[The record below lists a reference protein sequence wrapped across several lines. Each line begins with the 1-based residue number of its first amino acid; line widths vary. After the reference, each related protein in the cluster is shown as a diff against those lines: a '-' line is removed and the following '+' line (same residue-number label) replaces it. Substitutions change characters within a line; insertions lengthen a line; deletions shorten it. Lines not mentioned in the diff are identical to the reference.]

1 MSKYINPYTDFGF
14 KKLFGEE
21 GNKAL
26 LIDFLN
32 QLLPVHHQ
40 ISEITFQNIEALPDT
55 SEERKAFFDIHCK
68 AESGERFIVEMQ
80 KAKMTY
86 FKDRSMYYITY
97 PIREQ
102 AQRGDWDFKLSAI
115 YFIGVLDFLY
125 EDKKNPLF
133 RRDIVLKDQFNVPFY
148 DKLQMTYLQ
157 MPAFEKTAE
166 QLESHF
172 DKWAYFL
179 KNLEKFEDIPQIL
192 NEPIFTQ
199 AFQTAKVANFTKQ
212 ERTDYEKSRLSY
224 IGMKQVTLT
233 AEADGV
239 QKGRAEEAA
248 KAAQE
253 KEEAILAF
261 YDNGVPVPIIAKSF
275 NKTEDEVTAIIKK
288 HRK

>member
-40 ISEITFQNIEALPDT
+40 ISEIAFQNVEALPET

-68 AESGERFIVEMQ
+68 AASGERFIVEMQ

-115 YFIGVLDFLY
+115 YFIGVLDFWY
-125 EDKKNPLF
+125 EDKKSALF
-133 RRDIVLKDQFNVPFY
+133 RRNITFKDQDNKPFY
-148 DKLQMTYLQ
+148 DKLQLTYLQ
-157 MPAFEKTAE
+157 MPAFNKTE
-166 QLESHF
+166 EELDGHF

-179 KNLEKFEDIPQIL
+179 KNLESFEDIPAIL

-199 AFQTAKVANFTKQ
+199 AFQTAKVANFTSQ

-224 IGMKQVTLT
+224 IGMKQVTIT
-233 AEADGV
+233 AEEDGV
-239 QKGRAEEAA
+239 QKGKEETVL
-248 KAAQE
+248 KPYKKGKTAQE
-253 KEEAILAF
+253 ISDFLDISIEEVEL
-261 YDNGVPVPIIAKSF
+261 IIVNYEQSLSK
-275 NKTEDEVTAIIKK
+275 
-288 HRK
+288 